1 MSDQKKNFRPCSV
14 IILAAG
20 YSSRM
25 ERPKLALSFDKNLTF
40 LEKIIQEYYQF
51 GCKEI
56 IIVLNK
62 EGEYLANRL
71 FLKLKNARI
80 VLNEHPEWE
89 RFYSVKLGLQG
100 LSQQHPVFIHNV
112 DNPFVNTKILESL
125 LSQDV
130 NTDYIVP
137 SFDGKGG
144 HPILISNKVCQ
155 ALISAEKN
163 DLVLSDFLK
172 GYDKKRVIVDD
183 KRILININT
192 HTKYQEFFG

>member
-1 MSDQKKNFRPCSV
+1 M
-14 IILAAG
+14 
-20 YSSRM
+20 
-25 ERPKLALSFDKNLTF
+25 
-40 LEKIIQEYYQF
+40 
-51 GCKEI
+51 
-56 IIVLNK
+56 
-62 EGEYLANRL
+62 
-71 FLKLKNARI
+71 
-80 VLNEHPEWE
+80 
-89 RFYSVKLGLQG
+89 
-100 LSQQHPVFIHNV
+100 

-192 HTKYQEFFG
+192 HTKYQDFFG